1 MSPTRKILIILGLFL
16 LTVPVAADI
25 HRIQLRE
32 PLGPAQASFIVSAMR
47 EAERAKASLILLEL
61 DTPGGLVDSMKEIIG
76 QILNGEVPVVV
87 FVEPSGAH
95 AASAGFFILVSADVA
110 AMAPG
115 TNTGAAHPLLSFG
128 GVMPLPEDET
138 TKKMLEKAK
147 NDIQAYLRGILKHRG
162 RNEEAALA
170 AITANASYTAEEALD
185 KQLIDLVARDRAE
198 LLQKLDGRKVRLFNG
213 REMVLKT
220 AGEAVVTA
228 EMSARES
235 VLSFVSNPNVAVI
248 LALAGVLGLFFEF
261 YHPGFIAPGV
271 LGGICLIL
279 ALLGFSML
287 PVNYVGVI
295 LIILA
300 IGFFIAEIK
309 LQGFGVLGIGGIVSL
324 VLGFLMLVD
333 SPDPSFSIAPWVIWG
348 VVLPVGA
355 VLMLFAHLVY
365 QAMRRPSVTGR
376 EGMAGQ
382 TGTAETDL
390 APAGRV
396 YAHGEY
402 WEAVS
407 EDGRT
412 IPAKTRVRVVRT
424 EGLRLYVRPT
434 DNQPKGGE

>member
-1 MSPTRKILIILGLFL
+1 MTPTRRTVISMCIFL
-16 LTVPVAADI
+16 TAGFAAADI

-32 PLGPAQASFIVSAMR
+32 PLGPAQAGFIVESMR
-47 EAERAKASLILLEL
+47 EAERQKASLILLEL
-61 DTPGGLVDSMKEIIG
+61 DTPGGLVDSMQDIIS
-76 QILNGEVPVVV
+76 QILNGQVPVVV
-87 FVEPSGAH
+87 FVDPSGAR
-95 AASAGFFILVSADVA
+95 AASAGFYILVSADVA
-110 AMAPG
+110 AMAPA
-115 TNTGAAHPLLSFG
+115 TNTGAAHTILAFG
-128 GVMPLPEDET
+128 GVIPVPKDESN
-138 TKKMLEKAK
+138 KALFEKSE
-147 NDIQAYLRGILKHRG
+147 NDIQAYLRGIVRHRG

-170 AITANASYTAEEALD
+170 AITANASYTAEEALE

-198 LLQKLDGRKVRLFNG
+198 LLQRLDGRKVRLFSG
-213 REMVLKT
+213 REVTLKT
-220 AGEAVVTA
+220 AGETVTTA
-228 EMSARES
+228 EMSTREE
-235 VLSFVSNPNVAVI
+235 VLSFISNPNFAVI

-287 PVNYVGVI
+287 PVNYIGVI

-355 VLMLFAHLVY
+355 VLMMFARLVY
-365 QAMRRPSVTGR
+365 QAMRRPSLTGQ

-382 TGTAETDL
+382 TGLAETEL

-396 YAHGEY
+396 FLHGEY
-402 WEAVS
+402 WSAVS

-412 IPAKTRVRVVRT
+412 IPVKTAVRVVRS
-424 EGLRLYVRPT
+424 EGLRLHVLPT
-434 DNQPKGGE
+434 DSQPI